1 MLTRCVAFSP
11 FDPRTGKRF
20 PPPLSLQAQAAGNLD
35 LNSTQLRAI
44 LEIVSRLADSK
55 TKQET
60 VSRLADNKTKQLA
73 AASAEAPAPTEEGF
87 FSAGCFVLSSEV
99 PSRPETEDETEPSEV
114 DSPEGS
120 ISGEGSAAAMPPS
133 LRSLRVGILAVRAAA
148 PRGADN

>member
-1 MLTRCVAFSP
+1 M
-11 FDPRTGKRF
+11 
-20 PPPLSLQAQAAGNLD
+20 QAQAAGDVELT
-35 LNSTQLRAI
+35 SKEQLRKI
-44 LEIVSRLADSK
+44 LKMVSQLADSK

-133 LRSLRVGILAVRAAA
+133 LRSLRVGMLAVRAAA

>member
-44 LEIVSRLADSK
+44 LKIVSRLADSK

-73 AASAEAPAPTEEGF
+73 AASAEAPAPAEEGWG
-87 FSAGCFVLSSEV
+87 SAG
-99 PSRPETEDETEPSEV
+99 PPSEV
-114 DSPEGS
+114 DSPEGL
-120 ISGEGSAAAMPPS
+120 IGGEGSAAAMPAG
-133 LRSLRVGILAVRAAA
+133 LRSLRVGMLAVRAVRRAA
-148 PRGADN
+148 TPRGADN